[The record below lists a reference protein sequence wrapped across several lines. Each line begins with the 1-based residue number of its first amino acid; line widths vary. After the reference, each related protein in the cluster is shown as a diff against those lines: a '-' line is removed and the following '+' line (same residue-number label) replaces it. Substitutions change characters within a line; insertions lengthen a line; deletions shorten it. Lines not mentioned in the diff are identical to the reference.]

1 MAAVQVEAR
10 FHKIAE
16 KWHALAQRR
25 LDYVRQLERSGRWRL
40 FYTDEQ
46 YAACLRDAE
55 RTALLWGNVAN
66 QQLRRNSGLTSAMPV
81 PSLPV

>member
-10 FHKIAE
+10 LREIVE

-25 LDYVRQLERSGRWRL
+25 LAYVRKLERSGRWKL

-46 YAACLRDAE
+46 YAACRRDAE
-55 RTALLWGNVAN
+55 RTALLWGNLAN
-66 QQLRRNSGLTSAMPV
+66 QQIRRNSGLTPAMPM